1 MTEQELSGLYRSYIA
16 CLNEQDWSN
25 LGAFVGDDVRHNGR
39 RLGLSG
45 YREMLEADFSDIPDL
60 HFEVQLLIA
69 DAQGVASRLG
79 FHCTPKGRF
88 LGLPVNGKKVRFT
101 ENVFYIFK
109 DEKIAEVWSVID
121 KLAIEAQL

>member
-1 MTEQELSGLYRSYIA
+1 MTEQELSSLYRRYIA
-16 CLNEQDWSN
+16 CLNEQDWPN
-25 LGAFVGDDVRHNGR
+25 LGVFVADDVRHNGR

-45 YREMLEADFSDIPDL
+45 YREMLETDFSEIPDL
-60 HFEVQLLIA
+60 RFEIQLLVA

-79 FHCTPKGRF
+79 FHCTPKGHF

-101 ENVFYIFK
+101 ENVFYTFK
-109 DEKIAEVWSVID
+109 NGKIAEVWSIID